1 MMIMMMMMKQ
11 GFFEMFF
18 PNIHQVTVLTVLR
31 IKSTPWSAENLQL
44 QKIGTMNHKMMAA
57 QTSKCGWA
65 AGKVISHPCFHGYQ
79 P

>member
-1 MMIMMMMMKQ
+1 MMMMTMMKQ
-11 GFFEMFF
+11 GIFEMFF

-65 AGKVISHPCFHGYQ
+65 AGKVISHPCFHGCQ